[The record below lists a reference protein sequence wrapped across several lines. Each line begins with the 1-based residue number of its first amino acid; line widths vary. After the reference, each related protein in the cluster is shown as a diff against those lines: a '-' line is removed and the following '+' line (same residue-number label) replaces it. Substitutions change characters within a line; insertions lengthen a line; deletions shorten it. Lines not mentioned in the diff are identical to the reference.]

1 MLPMSPDRTFRF
13 INPLMQ
19 PYVIMHGLSKEIIS
33 NSEIR

>member
-1 MLPMSPDRTFRF
+1 MGSPRRYRFRF